1 MTDSKNSKAYFQ
13 LNVSGSGFNAI
24 SLGLEH
30 NVYRMVNMGFDCTLY
45 PNNSFVTFQDN
56 RSSAPSPWDW
66 YPGSRPDENNKG
78 GGTIFISPYI
88 SVNF

>member
-1 MTDSKNSKAYFQ
+1 
-13 LNVSGSGFNAI
+13 
-24 SLGLEH
+24 
-30 NVYRMVNMGFDCTLY
+30 MGFDCTLY